1 MSEQTRNVG
10 VDKWL
15 QTLVSIGGQMECI
28 ASEEKHPK
36 PELVEEDEL
45 KRAIQEM
52 LTENTGCS
60 ILDSGGAYGRGWEKN
75 RSRDFKNENPIA
87 VEIWDDAVD
96 IQYNVYHYLV
106 NFLEITEESRELDKI
121 LQKAIKLHD
130 NDSYLA
136 DMEDFGEELVQDGY
150 TDKGITN
157 TYNFDTIL
165 SDVLQYGI
173 LVNDDTDEYFII
185 LQIHNGC
192 DIRGGYTKPR
202 VFSLGTDDNFSY
214 FLMAQTEVTAICEK
228 CKMEWLS
235 DDGCYK
241 WYNDGNS
248 NKQSGLSTDTEQED
262 ELKIVC
268 DAKNNKVWHKNCGGE
283 ISYGVLEE
291 W

>member
-1 MSEQTRNVG
+1 MIEQTRNIDVNG
-10 VDKWL
+10 FV

-28 ASEEKHPK
+28 TSEEKHPK

-52 LTENTGCS
+52 LIENTGCS
-60 ILDSGGAYGRGWEKN
+60 ILDSGGAYGRGWERN
-75 RSRDFKNENPIA
+75 RNRDFDKESSVS
-87 VEIWDDAVD
+87 VEVWDDQVST
-96 IQYNVYHYLV
+96 QYNVYHYLT
-106 NFLEITEESRELDKI
+106 NFLEITEGSKELDRL
-121 LQKAIKLHD
+121 LQKSIELYD
-130 NDSYLA
+130 NDSYMM
-136 DMEDFGEELVQDGY
+136 DMEDFMEEQRQDGY
-150 TDKGITN
+150 TEKGITN
-157 TYNFDTIL
+157 TYNYETIL
-165 SDVLQYGI
+165 SDVLHYGI

-192 DIRGGYTKPR
+192 DVRGGYTRPR

-235 DDGCYK
+235 DDGGYK

-268 DAKNNKVWHKNCGGE
+268 DAKNNKVWHKNCSGE
-283 ISYGVLEE
+283 ISYRVLEQ
-291 W
+291 